1 MMKVDLD
8 QILALSGD
16 LAEEGARDRF
26 RRFLLD
32 SAKDSD
38 SIREIAAA
46 ASKEQ
51 DRQHRLA
58 LGDLVWCLGVHL
70 GFEPALSFGGVW
82 ISPTGVHVLL
92 EMVAEGEAPEIA
104 SILGRAESLVSATTP
119 TAAPKAEESAG
130 GAEVTAKGEAVGD
143 LEGGGDDEE
152 EKEEVGLSA
161 FGLLIVDD
169 DEILRVEDAIIDED
183 DEGQV
188 RAISISALLAL
199 SKIARDYHLTHEDVL
214 LFLLTSGP
222 SVDPLIDLISR
233 VISQC
238 EAETRTLEEIAQ
250 ILGPLGRSGE
260 SSPQEALQGLIDQ
273 SQFYAF
279 GGEGHNIGKSR
290 RF

>member
-1 MMKVDLD
+1 MKVDLD

-143 LEGGGDDEE
+143 LEGGEEGEE
-152 EKEEVGLSA
+152 ELSA

-238 EAETRTLEEIAQ
+238 EADTPTLEEIAQ
-250 ILGPLGRSGE
+250 ILGPLGRGGE
-260 SSPQEALQGLIDQ
+260 STPQEALQGLIDQ